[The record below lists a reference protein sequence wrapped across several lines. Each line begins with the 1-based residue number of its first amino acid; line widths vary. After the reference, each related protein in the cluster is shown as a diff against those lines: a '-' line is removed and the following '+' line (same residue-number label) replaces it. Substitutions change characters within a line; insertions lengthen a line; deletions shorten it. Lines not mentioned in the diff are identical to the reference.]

1 VHNSILLRI
10 SCSQLESLSQVQKI
24 SHELSCWWAEPSA
37 ASPSYLDDQQRT
49 CSSAHCRSPL
59 SDATRTDS
67 IKGSLVIIWRLIL
80 VVQHPSHTVRHSL
93 CLCCSRVRAIFQ
105 MAGLG
110 EGFLRMDASYLEIL
124 LRHLAEEEDR
134 QFYIVRTAGSIYSAE
149 EGHSTNES

>member
-1 VHNSILLRI
+1 MHNSILLRI
-10 SCSQLESLSQVQKI
+10 SCSQLESLSQVQSI
-24 SHELSCWWAEPSA
+24 SHELSWWWAEPSA

-59 SDATRTDS
+59 AATRTDS

-80 VVQHPSHTVRHSL
+80 VAQDPSHTVRHSL
-93 CLCCSRVRAIFQ
+93 CLCCSRVWAIFQ

-124 LRHLAEEEDR
+124 LGHLAEEQDR
-134 QFYIVRTAGSIYSAE
+134 QFYIVRTAGIDIL
-149 EGHSTNES
+149 GGGRPFNE

>member
-1 VHNSILLRI
+1 
-10 SCSQLESLSQVQKI
+10 
-24 SHELSCWWAEPSA
+24 
-37 ASPSYLDDQQRT
+37 
-49 CSSAHCRSPL
+49 
-59 SDATRTDS
+59 
-67 IKGSLVIIWRLIL
+67 
-80 VVQHPSHTVRHSL
+80 
-93 CLCCSRVRAIFQ
+93 